1 MRAPPDEPDPAIS
14 SLALDDDSDEE
25 APADEKDPLGTFPS
39 RSATAD
45 TEYY

>member
-1 MRAPPDEPDPAIS
+1 MRAPPDEADAVIS

-25 APADEKDPLGTFPS
+25 STPLGEREAPGAF

-45 TEYY
+45 SNYY